1 MQRGVMQII
10 VFVVLAVLVGVG
22 LLLYTPDRTRNELER
37 RYLNSPADYVEVA
50 GLRLHLRDSGPKDG
64 PAAIFLHGFGS
75 SLHTW
80 EAWATALAADNR
92 VIRLDLPGFGLTGA
106 DPTGDYTDA
115 RSIEVLIALMDKL
128 GIARAAV
135 VGNSMGG
142 RIAWTFAARHPER
155 VSKLVLISPDG
166 FESAGLE
173 YGKKP
178 SVPSFLKLMQYA
190 LPKSMLRSNLKPAY
204 ADPHAMTEALVDR
217 YYDMMLAPG
226 VRGAVI
232 ARMEQTVLEKPEPLL
247 AGIQAPTLLLWGEQ
261 DRLIPISNAEGY
273 LKAIPKVR
281 LVRLPSVGHLPQEE
295 APEASLA
302 PLKAFLDGGAVGE

>member
-1 MQRGVMQII
+1 MSRGIMQII
-10 VFVVLAVLVGVG
+10 LFVVLAVLIGAG
-22 LLLYTPDRTRNELER
+22 LWLYTPDRPLAELER
-37 RYLNSPADYVEVA
+37 RYLNSPADYVDVA
-50 GLRLHLRDSGPKDG
+50 GLRLHVRDSGPKDG
-64 PAAIFLHGFGS
+64 PAVIFLHGFGS

-80 EAWATALAADNR
+80 EAWAAALGQDKR

-106 DPTGDYTDA
+106 DPAGDYTDA
-115 RSIEVLIALMDKL
+115 RSIEVLVALMDKL
-128 GIARAAV
+128 GIERAAV

-178 SVPSFLKLMQYA
+178 SVPSLLKLMQYA
-190 LPKSMLRSNLKPAY
+190 LPKSMLRSNLRPAY
-204 ADPHAMTEALVDR
+204 ADPRAMTDALVDR

-226 VRGAVI
+226 VRGAII
-232 ARMEQTVLEKPEPLL
+232 ARMQQTVLEKPEPLL
-247 AGIQAPTLLLWGEQ
+247 ARIQTPTLLLWGEQ
-261 DRLIPISNAEGY
+261 DRLIPIANAEDY
-273 LKAIPKVR
+273 LKAIPNVR
-281 LVRLPSVGHLPQEE
+281 LVRLPAVGHLPQEE

-302 PLKAFLDGGAVGE
+302 PLKAFLDGKT